1 MKGGKS
7 ALAET
12 LKRQILTLE
21 LQPDHDLD
29 EVQLSEAYGISRTPV
44 RDVLRRLAGE
54 GYVEIREN
62 RGARVIPMNH
72 ATLRDFFLVAP
83 LIYEAVGRLA
93 VQNFRVDQMDQ
104 LKACQKR
111 FRAAAD
117 AGNAEAMVVEN
128 NAFHAIV
135 GAMAHSA
142 FLQPSLNKLL
152 IDHARIGHTFFRP
165 RNDNM
170 RANLATASDH
180 HDQFIVAIG
189 GRDEAAMVRLVHEHW
204 ELSRWDMEMFIA
216 PKGLDSEA
224 MRRLNSE
231 PPVRSAAPI
240 AVRISGLNRFAVI
253 AIEARLPAAIGGSCA
268 IAKRCG
274 RDQRHL
280 GASSSSPTAGP

>member
-21 LQPDHDLD
+21 LEPDHDLD

-54 GYVEIREN
+54 GYIEIREN

-93 VQNFRVDQMDQ
+93 VQNFRQGQMLQ
-104 LKACQKR
+104 LKDCQKR
-111 FRAAAD
+111 FHAAAQSD
-117 AGNAEAMVVEN
+117 DPEAMVVEN
-128 NAFHAIV
+128 NAFHEIIGV
-135 GAMAHSA
+135 MAHSA

-165 RNDNM
+165 RNDLM
-170 RANLATASDH
+170 RANLATASEH
-180 HDQFIVAIG
+180 HDQFIGAIG
-189 GRDEAAMVRLVHEHW
+189 QRNEAAVVRLVQEHW
-204 ELSRWDMEMFIA
+204 ELSRSDMEMFIA
-216 PKGLDSEA
+216 PKGLQSEA
-224 MRRLNSE
+224 MLRMSPEPQRPPQRR
-231 PPVRSAAPI
+231 
-240 AVRISGLNRFAVI
+240 
-253 AIEARLPAAIGGSCA
+253 
-268 IAKRCG
+268 AK
-274 RDQRHL
+274 L
-280 GASSSSPTAGP
+280 ASRT